1 MYTTN
6 GNEVNN
12 MDNNRSAEVFMSA
25 KDLALTGMFAVVIA
39 VCSWVSVPT
48 AVPFTLQTFA
58 VFCALGMLGGK
69 RGSFAVIVYMML
81 GAVGLP
87 VFANFKGGIGVLLGP
102 TGGYILGFLLTAGLY
117 WLAEKFIGDNI
128 IIKVISMT
136 VGLALCYFF
145 GTVWFVRVFSA
156 SNGEMTLYKA
166 LQMCV
171 IPFVVWDII
180 KLALALALTAT
191 VRKRIKI

>member
-6 GNEVNN
+6 RNEVNN
-12 MDNNRSAEVFMSA
+12 MDNNRSAEAFMSA
-25 KDLALTGMFAVVIA
+25 KDLALTGMFAVLIA

-69 RGSFAVIVYMML
+69 RGTFAVIVYMML

-171 IPFVVWDII
+171 IPFVIWDII
-180 KLALALALTAT
+180 KMALALALTAS

>member
-1 MYTTN
+1 MYTIN

-12 MDNNRSAEVFMSA
+12 MDNNRSAEVFMST
-25 KDLALTGMFAVVIA
+25 KDIALTGMFAVLIA

-102 TGGYILGFLLTAGLY
+102 TGGYILGFLLMAGLY
-117 WLAEKFIGDNI
+117 WLAEKLFGDHI

-180 KLALALALTAT
+180 KMALALALTAT

>member
-1 MYTTN
+1 
-6 GNEVNN
+6 

-69 RGSFAVIVYMML
+69 RGTFAVIVYMML

-156 SNGEMTLYKA
+156 ANGEMTLYKA

-171 IPFVVWDII
+171 IPFVIWDII
-180 KLALALALTAT
+180 KMALALALTAS